1 MEEWDEIEI
10 EVSTTGLQTSP
21 SELHAVFEL
30 AGDHLSE
37 VRDRHKMV
45 MVESGSLPESHL
57 ADIAPERRMKW
68 IIEELNGIAHDRGFT
83 IPLLGASDSEISL
96 FKGEIDGHSIL
107 KLQVNSDFIRK
118 IPIPSDVSSIK
129 AKLENGLLK
138 LDW

>member
-10 EVSTTGLQTSP
+10 EVSTTGLQVSP

-30 AGDHLSE
+30 AGDHLAE

-129 AKLENGLLK
+129 AKLEDGLLK

>member
-10 EVSTTGLQTSP
+10 EVSTTGLQVSP

-129 AKLENGLLK
+129 AKLEDGLLK

>member
-10 EVSTTGLQTSP
+10 EVSTTGLQASP

>member
-10 EVSTTGLQTSP
+10 EVSTTGLQASP

-129 AKLENGLLK
+129 AKLEDGLLK

>member
-1 MEEWDEIEI
+1 
-10 EVSTTGLQTSP
+10 
-21 SELHAVFEL
+21 
-30 AGDHLSE
+30 
-37 VRDRHKMV
+37 MV

-129 AKLENGLLK
+129 AKLEDGLLK

>member
-10 EVSTTGLQTSP
+10 EVSTTGLQVSP